1 MALTKVGS
9 GGIENVTNA
18 ANATFLTIDAS
29 EQITVASEGG
39 AVTTSVQQ
47 GLIKGFVTYD
57 GTTTPSARDS
67 LNHSSI
73 TDNANADHTLT
84 HTNNYNNATNY
95 FALGTGGYTS
105 DGQAG
110 GHLGFDRISSN
121 GNEAAPT
128 TSARRISHQ
137 KTTTIDEQKYAS
149 VAFGGDLA

>member
-1 MALTKVGS
+1 MSEIKVDTLTGVSTAKTVTVTVGAS
-9 GGIENVTNA
+9 VTQS
-18 ANATFLTIDAS
+18 L
-29 EQITVASEGG
+29 E
-39 AVTTSVQQ
+39 Q

-57 GTTTPSARDS
+57 GTTTPSVRDS

-84 HTNNYNNATNY
+84 HTNNYDNATNY

-128 TSARRISHQ
+128 TSTRRISHQ

-149 VAFGGDLA
+149 VVFGGDLA

>member
-1 MALTKVGS
+1 MSEIKVDTLTGKTTAKTVTVTVGAS
-9 GGIENVTNA
+9 
-18 ANATFLTIDAS
+18 ATQSL
-29 EQITVASEGG
+29 E
-39 AVTTSVQQ
+39 Q
-47 GLIKGFVTYD
+47 GLIKGFVTYK
-57 GTTTPSARDS
+57 GTTTPSVRDS

-84 HTNNYNNATNY
+84 HTNNYDNATNY